1 MTYYGS
7 SLHKRSFVR
16 SDFSYCVKQFEQLAD
31 DFAKTDV
38 RFMQRDGHTIPLLT
52 TKDWGTFH
60 VLFRKTLLNVLNYLV
75 QSQVIRFNKY
85 EDCGIFCEFV
95 FASKM
100 YESLGLDSPKCIL
113 MMRCGMFAGS
123 YRLEPKVQYER
134 FNLSYAGV
142 LRSVAFH
149 CVAAYVPT
157 LNGSLNKTI
166 NLAPRVVDVLTDS
179 NDSQSSHAKTLAEY
193 VSLRCA
199 IAPGGAQVLMQRLHC
214 EVLVEE
220 EDPSQTF
227 DLAQPTGIG
236 DSACMLALFTT
247 KSSSYSKLKS
257 LSRELNSQFT
267 VAVRA

>member
-1 MTYYGS
+1 MTFYGS
-7 SLHKRSFVR
+7 SLHKRSFER
-16 SDFSYCVKQFEQLAD
+16 SDFIYCVKQFEQLAD

-38 RFMQRDGHTIPLLT
+38 KFKQIGGYTIPLLT

-60 VLFRKTLLNVLNYLV
+60 VLFRKTLLNVLNYLL
-75 QSQVIRFNKY
+75 QSQVIQFNQY
-85 EDCGIFCEFV
+85 EDCGIFCKFV
-95 FASKM
+95 FASKV
-100 YESLGLDSPKCIL
+100 YESLGLDSPKCKL

-123 YRLEPKVQYER
+123 YRLEPKLLHKP

-157 LNGSLNKTI
+157 LNGSLNKRI

-214 EVLVEE
+214 EVLVNEKH
-220 EDPSQTF
+220 PTQTF

-236 DSACMLALFTT
+236 VSACMLGLFTT

-267 VAVRA
+267 AAVHA